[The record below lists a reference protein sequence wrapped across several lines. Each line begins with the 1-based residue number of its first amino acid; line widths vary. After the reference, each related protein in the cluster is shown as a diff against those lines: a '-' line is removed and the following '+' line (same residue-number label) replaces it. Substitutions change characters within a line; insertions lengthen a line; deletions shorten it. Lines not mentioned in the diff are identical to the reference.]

1 MKKIA
6 FITDKVYPY
15 FIGGQEK
22 RVYEYTKILNKTG
35 KFDIKIVSMNWWGDN
50 KESEYNIQ
58 NIAICPKLEIYKRGG
73 KRNIVSSIRFGIA
86 TFFYVLKSDD
96 DILDIEIFPYFPIIF
111 AKFATF
117 FKKEKPI
124 ITGDWAEYWGKSYW
138 KKYYSIFWFLGVL
151 MERLSFWSCDCIIV
165 NSNFTRKKI
174 EKAFGKN
181 KKHITVLPPVSID
194 VKKIEQIIG
203 RSKKYDIIYHGRIIA
218 HKHVEHIVD
227 IVKNLL
233 DDDIDVKVLIIGN
246 GPNEDDIKEKV
257 ITNKLG
263 DNIEIIDFVDDYDV
277 LIEHIKSA
285 RIMIQPSEREGF
297 GITIIEAN
305 ACGLPVLVINYPDN
319 AAKELIKNGENGFI
333 CKNID
338 DLIQNIR
345 AFFQDN
351 KLDINLKNMSQKSIK
366 KSQQYS
372 KYSMQNKVMK
382 YYENL

>member
-58 NIAICPKLEIYKRGG
+58 NIAICPKLEIYKRDG

-124 ITGDWAEYWGKSYW
+124 ITGYWAEYWGKNYW
-138 KKYYSIFWFLGVL
+138 KKYYKFFWPLGIL
-151 MERLSFWSCDCIIV
+151 MEQLSFWSSDCIV
-165 NSNFTRKKI
+165 ANSNFTRKKI

-181 KKHITVLPPVSID
+181 KKHITTLPPVSVD
-194 VKKIEQIIG
+194 VKKIEKIIITN
-203 RSKKYDIIYHGRIIA
+203 KKYDIIYYGRIIA

-233 DDDIDVKVLIIGN
+233 DDDIDVKALIIGN
-246 GPNEDDIKEKV
+246 GPGEDDIKEKI
-257 ITNKLG
+257 ITNKLSK
-263 DNIEIIDFVDDYDV
+263 DIEIIDFVDEYDV

-319 AAKELIKNGENGFI
+319 AAKDLIQNNVNGFI
-333 CKNID
+333 CDNYEDMLARVRKIINNQNS
-338 DLIQNIR
+338 DLFNNLSERKDKIVGSYEINFVKKKIIQ
-345 AFFQDN
+345 
-351 KLDINLKNMSQKSIK
+351 
-366 KSQQYS
+366 
-372 KYSMQNKVMK
+372 
-382 YYENL
+382 YYDEL